1 MLINIKFAKLLRNST
16 CVLFY
21 FSQHLLSYLNIS
33 LHFASRNAFA
43 LNPQAFVELVI
54 AQIGVDSI
62 KDTYIYGT
70 MLTSRIILAG
80 AESRFP

>member
-1 MLINIKFAKLLRNST
+1 
-16 CVLFY
+16 
-21 FSQHLLSYLNIS
+21 

-43 LNPQAFVELVI
+43 LDPQAFVEPVI

-62 KDTYIYGT
+62 KDTYICGT